1 MVAPYFGAL
10 NPYFAALNKAVYLM
24 VVGGAAYR
32 VSKMI
37 TARVLAFKDLGMA
50 AIYEF
55 EVKNIPVAVCNVC
68 RCGALASRF
77 RSRLKGHKSP
87 AGDDEQ
93 ALMRSVA
100 ILASWGS
107 PVLAS

>member
-24 VVGGAAYR
+24 AVSGATSL
-32 VSKMI
+32 VSKVI
-37 TARVLAFKDLGMA
+37 EAARVLAFEDLGME

-55 EVKNIPVAVCNVC
+55 EIKNMPVAVCNVR
-68 RCGALASRF
+68 RCGPLAARF
-77 RSRLKGHKSP
+77 RSRLKGHGSP
-87 AGDDEQ
+87 AADDEQ

-100 ILASWGS
+100 ILASWE
-107 PVLAS
+107 VQF